1 MTRIRFDGRRLRT
14 FLSARL
20 TGLPWLPHNH
30 RLGRVTPFAPIIA
43 LAIAFLVLLRVLIWK
58 QRRDAKRRGR

>member
-1 MTRIRFDGRRLRT
+1 M
-14 FLSARL
+14 
-20 TGLPWLPHNH
+20 
-30 RLGRVTPFAPIIA
+30 TPFAPIIA